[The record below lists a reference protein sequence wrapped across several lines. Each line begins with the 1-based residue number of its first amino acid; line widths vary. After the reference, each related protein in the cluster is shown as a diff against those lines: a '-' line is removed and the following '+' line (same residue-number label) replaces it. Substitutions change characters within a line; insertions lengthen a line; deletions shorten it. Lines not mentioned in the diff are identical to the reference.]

1 MFKKNVLLSLCLLFC
16 LSFSSVSFADAAVII
31 APHTPMVYNVDIPS
45 GYTATG
51 FAYGLARLA
60 YLREQIHGKPVNIDN
75 IVKIADKQYQ
85 VTCTSQDPFCN
96 GTFIVDIFSG
106 NENSLKEGYQLWFSI
121 FDPNFNKSGTA
132 QVKRKQ

>member
-16 LSFSSVSFADAAVII
+16 LSLSSVCFADAAVII
-31 APHTPMVYNVDIPS
+31 APHAPVVYNVDIPS

-51 FAYGLARLA
+51 FAYGLARLSA
-60 YLREQIHGKPVNIDN
+60 LRELIHGKSVNIDS

-85 VTCTSQDPFCN
+85 VTCSSENEFCN

-106 NENSLKEGYQLWFSI
+106 NENALKDGYQLWFSL
-121 FDPNFNKSGTA
+121 FDQNFNKFGTA
-132 QVKRKQ
+132 QVKKVK

>member
-16 LSFSSVSFADAAVII
+16 ISFSSISFADAAVIV

-60 YLREQIHGKPVNIDN
+60 YLREQIHGKPVTIDS
-75 IVKIADKQYQ
+75 IVKLKDRQYQ
-85 VTCTSQDPFCN
+85 VTCTSVDPYCN
-96 GTFIVDIFSG
+96 GTFIVDIFPG
-106 NENSLKEGYQLWFSI
+106 NENKLKEGYQLWFSI
-121 FDPNFNKSGTA
+121 FDQNVIKHGSA
-132 QVKRKQ
+132 QVKRKK